1 MVENSF
7 SSTQPDIPAAPSQMR
22 RVLAELVS
30 NRVTLTGLLVIAAM
44 LLLALLT
51 PWLAPHDPYSQ
62 NAFNANKGP
71 GGGHLMGTDHFGRD
85 VLSRVIWGTR
95 VSLLVGIGA
104 PLLAGVVGT
113 LVGTFAG
120 YFRGW
125 FDRIVM
131 RFADLLMSFP
141 TLLLGV
147 MIAAALGPGFTNVIA
162 ALSIAL
168 FPRFI
173 RLARASTLTLCNEP
187 YVEAS
192 IAAGR
197 SSVQVIMRHII
208 PNLIGPII
216 VMATLWI
223 ATAIRLEA
231 SLSFLGLGTQPPSP
245 SWGNIIRD
253 GMNNILGTPYPTVF
267 AGLAITISVLAFNM
281 VGDALRDA
289 LDPETQ
295 K

>member
-1 MVENSF
+1 MAD
-7 SSTQPDIPAAPSQMR
+7 TTIPQIPLAQSQMR
-22 RVLAELVS
+22 RVICELIS
-30 NRVTLTGLLVIAAM
+30 NKVTLVGLIIIGAM

-51 PWLAPHDPYSQ
+51 PWIAPHSPYVQ
-62 NAFNANKGP
+62 NAFNANQAP
-71 GGGHLMGTDHFGRD
+71 GGTHLWGTDHFGRD

-104 PLLAGVVGT
+104 PLLAGIAGT
-113 LVGTFAG
+113 FVGTFAG
-120 YFRGW
+120 YYGGW

-131 RFADLLMSFP
+131 RLVDLLMSFP

-147 MIAAALGPGFTNVIA
+147 MIAAALGPGFSNVIA

-187 YVEAS
+187 YVEAA

-197 SSVQVIMRHII
+197 SSSRVITKHII

-253 GMNNILGTPYPTVF
+253 GMNNILGTPYPIIF
-267 AGLAITISVLAFNM
+267 AGLAITVSVLAFNM

-295 K
+295 V